1 MFHVLSFIYFC
12 INLASRILFKD
23 KERKW
28 EEIENKLQAEHD
40 SLLLKSSNKVM
51 SLSNSHTLSVL
62 SAEGSWMGET
72 VIFIAV
78 LAALLGWQ
86 CLSMHLLSRLKY
98 LNYWMDYCTVRF
110 INVPS
115 GWSNLYSDPSTKFHI
130 VWSLRI
136 NYAPLSLS
144 CTFAFKL
151 ILALHAKLRWGT
163 WWMLY
168 LLNISVLAWS
178 LWACKHVNVFT

>member
-62 SAEGSWMGET
+62 SAEGS
-72 VIFIAV
+72 
-78 LAALLGWQ
+78 
-86 CLSMHLLSRLKY
+86 
-98 LNYWMDYCTVRF
+98 
-110 INVPS
+110 
-115 GWSNLYSDPSTKFHI
+115 
-130 VWSLRI
+130 
-136 NYAPLSLS
+136 
-144 CTFAFKL
+144 
-151 ILALHAKLRWGT
+151 
-163 WWMLY
+163 
-168 LLNISVLAWS
+168 
-178 LWACKHVNVFT
+178 